1 MPSSSSACA
10 LFAALPSLLPQD
22 TSGSEAEGPNMMF
35 LLLALVAIFWFLV
48 IGPERKQRRRR
59 QDMIENLGKGDKVMT
74 NGGMYGTV
82 TRVADQIV
90 TLQIAD
96 GVRVR
101 FSQQAIQGLVEDKQG
116 SGEDRKKGAPEEE
129 ETAQA

>member
-1 MPSSSSACA
+1 MTLPATALA
-10 LFAALPSLLPQD
+10 LFAALPPVLLEDPPASK
-22 TSGSEAEGPNMMF
+22 SGGPNMMF

-48 IGPERKQRRRR
+48 INPERKQRRRR
-59 QDMIENLGKGDKVMT
+59 QEMISGIGKGDKVMT

-82 TRVADQIV
+82 TKVQDETV

-101 FSQQAIQGLVEDKQG
+101 FSLQSVQGLADEKQG
-116 SGEDRKKGAPEEE
+116 GTEEKKKSDSEEPAR
-129 ETAQA
+129 T

>member
-1 MPSSSSACA
+1 MTLPATALA
-10 LFAALPSLLPQD
+10 LFAALPPVLLEDPPP
-22 TSGSEAEGPNMMF
+22 TEVEGPNMMY

-48 IGPERKQRRRR
+48 INPERKQRRRR
-59 QDMIENLGKGDKVMT
+59 QEMISGIGKGDKVMT

-82 TRVADQIV
+82 TKVQDETV

-101 FSQQAIQGLVEDKQG
+101 FSLQSVQGLTDENQG
-116 SGEDRKKGAPEEE
+116 GAEEKKKSDAEEPAR
-129 ETAQA
+129 T